1 MEKTISKNKKTD
13 LNEGINLN
21 EILERESNLYLF
33 IKRSIDIICSLAG
46 IIVLSP
52 IFLIVSILI
61 KIEDPKG
68 RIIFC
73 QERNGQHPKTFKMY
87 KFRSMVHNAEE
98 LLKHLQEQNEQTGP
112 AFKMTDDPRITK
124 VGKFIRKTSLD
135 ELPQLFNVLKGDMSL
150 VGPRPPIPREVE
162 QYNSYQKQRLLVKP
176 GLTCIWQVSGRN
188 NIGFDEWVEMD
199 LEYIKNYNEWMNN
212 PYFDDETKQE
222 LKAIQNDEKEIE
234 DRFYKELEFG
244 TGGLRGVIGYGT
256 NRINKYT
263 VRKATFGLCNYILK
277 KCKEYGQKR
286 GVVIAYD
293 SRHKSKEFC
302 IEAAKTLAA
311 CGIKAYIYDSLRS
324 TPQLSFSV
332 RYLNCVA
339 GIVITASHNPP
350 EYNGYKVY
358 WSDGGQ
364 VCPDIAN
371 EIIQEVNK
379 IEDYSK
385 IPTTKLGDNLIQVL
399 NKDIDKAFINEVKKQ
414 IINQDVIDRVG
425 DKIKIIYTPIHGTGN
440 IPVRE
445 VLKQSGFKNVEVV
458 KEQELPD
465 SNFSTVEYPNPEEK
479 AVFEIAIEMA
489 KNSGA
494 DIIMGTDPDCDRV
507 GVVVKNNE
515 GEYVVLNGN
524 QVGSLLVEY
533 VISSNKENIS
543 NQVNPTIIKTIVTS
557 ELGAKIAKENGVD
570 CIDTLTGFK
579 FIGEKINQFEQ
590 NKDRTFVMGYE
601 ESYGYLVGTHAR
613 DKDGVV
619 SALLISEMA
628 AYYYDKGMTLYEGL
642 QEVYKKYGYYK
653 EDLKSITLKGIDG
666 MKQIQNIMDYFRTS
680 DIQTIA
686 DIKVAEVRD
695 YKKGINDLPKSDV
708 LKFILE
714 DESWIAVR
722 PSGTEAKIKFYF
734 GCNGENQELVD
745 DKLDLIMEY
754 IIKRVNV

>member
-1 MEKTISKNKKTD
+1 M
-13 LNEGINLN
+13 
-21 EILERESNLYLF
+21 R
-33 IKRSIDIICSLAG
+33 
-46 IIVLSP
+46 
-52 IFLIVSILI
+52 
-61 KIEDPKG
+61 
-68 RIIFC
+68 
-73 QERNGQHPKTFKMY
+73 
-87 KFRSMVHNAEE
+87 
-98 LLKHLQEQNEQTGP
+98 
-112 AFKMTDDPRITK
+112 
-124 VGKFIRKTSLD
+124 
-135 ELPQLFNVLKGDMSL
+135 
-150 VGPRPPIPREVE
+150 
-162 QYNSYQKQRLLVKP
+162 
-176 GLTCIWQVSGRN
+176 
-188 NIGFDEWVEMD
+188 
-199 LEYIKNYNEWMNN
+199 EYIKNYNEWMNN

-277 KCKEYGQKR
+277 KCKEDGQKR

-399 NKDIDKAFINEVKKQ
+399 NKDIDNAFINEVKKQ

-489 KNSGA
+489 KNFGA

-533 VISSNKENIS
+533 VISNNKENIS

-557 ELGAKIAKENGVD
+557 ELGAKIAKENGVE

-628 AYYYDKGMTLYEGL
+628 AYYYDKGMTLYKGL

-666 MKQIQNIMDYFRTS
+666 MKQIQNIMDYFRNS

-686 DIKVAEVRD
+686 DIKVVEVRD

-722 PSGTEAKIKFYF
+722 PSGTEPKIKFYF
-734 GCNGENQELVD
+734 GCNGENKELVD
-745 DKLDLIMEY
+745 DKLDK
-754 IIKRVNV
+754 IIEDILKRVNN